1 MKVEV
6 HPDMPGGMIVFYSDG
21 VPYPLSGVGN
31 ILQIKSRRE
40 YYQVEW
46 PLRTRRYE
54 YGVYADEL
62 LQNYFPPAFGV
73 LKNIKV

>member
-1 MKVEV
+1 
-6 HPDMPGGMIVFYSDG
+6 
-21 VPYPLSGVGN
+21 LSGVGN

-40 YYQVEW
+40 YYQIEW